1 MATKQNPTTP
11 KRRRP
16 PARTAAARANQLK
29 AAAFALAEER
39 IANGTA
45 SNQLV
50 VQCLKLDPEREELE
64 RVRLANENS
73 LLDARVG
80 ALKSGQRLEELYAEA
95 LEAMK
100 AYRGDDADV

>member
-11 KRRRP
+11 KRCRP

-39 IANGTA
+39 IADGTA

-80 ALKSGQRLEELYAEA
+80 ALKSGQRLEELYTEA
-95 LEAMK
+95 LEAVK
-100 AYRGDDADV
+100 AYRADDADV